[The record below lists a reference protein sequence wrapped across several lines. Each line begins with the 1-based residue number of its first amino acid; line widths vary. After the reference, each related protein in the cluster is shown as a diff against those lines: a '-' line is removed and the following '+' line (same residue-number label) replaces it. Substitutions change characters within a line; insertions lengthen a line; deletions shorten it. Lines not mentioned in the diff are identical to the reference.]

1 MKTLG
6 ARRLSL
12 IQKSA
17 ASLAIALLFTG
28 YPGGR
33 TDRQEKPSA
42 PLLTADQVVAR
53 LAKMNSMRAEALRSY
68 SSVRE
73 YHLVLNGIIHRR
85 ADMVAKMTYHWP
97 DQKDFTIISE
107 SGSEI
112 MRTRVLKRILA
123 EEKEAMQA
131 ENLRQTALTPKNY
144 EFTLV
149 DVAGTPQPKF
159 YVLEVK
165 PRVKNK
171 YLYQGKIWVDPK
183 DFAVARIEA
192 EPAKNPSWWI
202 KKTDIHVIYG
212 KVHDFWLPAH
222 NESVSEIRIFGR
234 TVLTIEYKDYDLMDT
249 HKLSDSSHVQ
259 DPVSSQTLSTFSL
272 IR

>member
-6 ARRLSL
+6 AKRLSL
-12 IQKSA
+12 NQKSVA
-17 ASLAIALLFTG
+17 CLAMALLFPG
-28 YPGGR
+28 HQGGR
-33 TDRQEKPSA
+33 TVGQEKPSA
-42 PLLTADQVVAR
+42 PILTADQVVER
-53 LAKMNSMRAEALRSY
+53 LAKMNSIRAEALRSY

-112 MRTRVLKRILA
+112 MRTRVLQRFLA

-131 ENLRQTALTPKNY
+131 ENLRRTALTPKNY

-149 DVAGTPQPKF
+149 DVEGTPQPKF

-171 YLYQGKIWVDPK
+171 YSYQGKIWVDAK

-202 KKTDIHVIYG
+202 KKTDIHFTYG

-222 NESVSEIRIFGR
+222 NQTVSEVRIFGH
-234 TVLTIEYKDYDLMDT
+234 TDLDIVYKDYDLMDT
-249 HKLSDSSHVQ
+249 RKLSDASQVQ
-259 DPVSSQTLSTFSL
+259 DPVPSQTPTASPPA
-272 IR
+272 R